1 MAASNALLALD
12 QLFRALPE
20 ERERL
25 SPYLKRAQAFS
36 SECGCSLGGAF
47 LTVALAGIVV
57 YAIAGGFAGAAPL
70 RAVLLTVAFLFAA
83 GITGKLIGIAVAR
96 IRLVL
101 LCRELVARYPIPR
114 G

>member
-12 QLFRALPE
+12 QLVRALPG

-25 SPYLKRAQAFS
+25 RPYLDRARAFS

-47 LTVALAGIVV
+47 LTAALAGIVI
-57 YAIAGGFAGAAPL
+57 YAVTGGFAGAAPL
-70 RAVLLTVAFLFAA
+70 RAVLLTIAFLFAA

-96 IRLVL
+96 VRLAL
-101 LCRELVARYPIPR
+101 LCRELAARYPIPR